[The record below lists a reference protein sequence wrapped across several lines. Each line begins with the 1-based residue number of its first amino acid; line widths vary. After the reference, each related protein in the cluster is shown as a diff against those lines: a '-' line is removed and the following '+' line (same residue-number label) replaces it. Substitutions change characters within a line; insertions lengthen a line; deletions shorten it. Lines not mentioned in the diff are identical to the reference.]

1 MMCLVYIS
9 NARIPSEKAHPYQIL
24 KMCEAFSINGAFA
37 VLLHPFRVNTPQM
50 KQVKDIYEYYG
61 VNRNFSIKTLPSLDI
76 PILEKISSKL
86 WFYLQSLTYS
96 FTTLIT
102 IPVMR
107 IHNDFIIYSR
117 DKFSILLLLKLKRML
132 GIKIFYEAHV
142 FPESNAEMLIKQFRK
157 LDGLIVITKQLK
169 RMYNEAGIP
178 EEKIIVAPDAVDLK
192 QFQIRETKEECR
204 QRLGLPLN
212 RPIVGYV
219 GRFQTMGM
227 EKGIPEL
234 IQAIGYLIERYPD
247 NPPLLLCVGGP
258 MDCVPYYEE
267 IAEKHNVPREYLQF
281 VDRVPTSQVPYWMRT
296 CDVVTIPWP
305 WNEFSAYYTSPMK
318 LFEYMAVGT
327 PIVASDLP
335 SLREILTD
343 GKNAVLVAPGDA
355 KALAIGIAQLL
366 DDSTLR
372 GRLVQ
377 RASQDVRQY
386 TWESRARRILDCV
399 MPPECSKDL

>member
-1 MMCLVYIS
+1 MTIKKLIYIS
-9 NARIPSEKAHPYQIL
+9 NARIPSEKAHSYQIL
-24 KMCEAFSINGAFA
+24 KMCEAFGMNNVST
-37 VLLHPFRVNTPQM
+37 VLLPPFRFNTQKM
-50 KQVKDIYEYYG
+50 KQVKNIYEYYG
-61 VNRNFSIKTLPSLDI
+61 LDNNFRIKTLLALDI
-76 PILEKISSKL
+76 PVLRKISQKL
-86 WFYLQSLTYS
+86 WFYLIVLTYS
-96 FTTLIT
+96 IATFIT
-102 IPVMR
+102 IIATRVGC
-107 IHNDFIIYSR
+107 NFIIYSR
-117 DKFSILLLLKLKRML
+117 DRFSILLLLKLKRIL

-142 FPESNAEMLIKQFRK
+142 FPKSNVKTLIKQFRK
-157 LDGLIVITKQLK
+157 LDGLVVITHQLK
-169 RMYNEAGIP
+169 RLFIEAGMP
-178 EEKIIVAPDAVDLK
+178 EEKILVAPDAVDLG
-192 QFQIRETKEECR
+192 QFQIVETKEECR
-204 QRLGLPLN
+204 ERLRLPIN

-234 IQAIGYLIERYPD
+234 IQAMEYLIERYPA

-258 MDCVPYYEE
+258 MDCVPHYEE
-267 IAEKHNVPREYLQF
+267 LAEKHNVQLEHLRF

-355 KALAIGIAQLL
+355 KELAIGIAGLL

-372 GRLVQ
+372 ERLAQ

-386 TWESRARRILDCV
+386 TWESRAQRIL
-399 MPPECSKDL
+399 EKLKQ